1 MQTFLVEESNSKKN
15 SYNYYDSKNVLE
27 EKIGDKREDY
37 SIEDFDTKEDVVSIH
52 TDSDY
57 SLPSD
62 EEEFDTR
69 LCQLLLDPRK
79 LKRYI
84 NDGSIPYSRNCERPF
99 KEHSQHFHFDDR
111 DSRELVYNND
121 IYEWPPR
128 YHHVMSYQNYD
139 LDREYEHEQQYM
151 DDRIFIDRI
160 DYIDYDGENDRGI
173 GIGGGLESGNRTS
186 YIINGNNNM
195 SNTGIGGNRIN
206 NCGKSLARQRSLE
219 SINKDDHLLLLR
231 ERDHFRK
238 FDDRAPPMMLTHR
251 TDDNYYYGTMS
262 DRYLRDLSVSDYDN
276 DIYYYRN
283 MQQDKPRIDS
293 TSREERSLNGLVD
306 FSSSMSNSNSKCG
319 TYYIKNNSSDGGSA
333 CSNNIGNNRNGGN
346 NSNIVYGKDSTKNI
360 FFNENHYQ
368 ILKNQ
373 DMETDTTDYC
383 NVKNDIVNNDN
394 INNLGINQYYQR
406 INNNDNDNNNNYY
419 LEEPSLPY
427 PWELCI
433 SSKNKIYYFNT
444 ETHES
449 QWTFPSEDN
458 YKKNYDDN
466 NNDIW
471 PIDSTE

>member
-1 MQTFLVEESNSKKN
+1 
-15 SYNYYDSKNVLE
+15 
-27 EKIGDKREDY
+27 
-37 SIEDFDTKEDVVSIH
+37 
-52 TDSDY
+52 
-57 SLPSD
+57 
-62 EEEFDTR
+62 
-69 LCQLLLDPRK
+69 
-79 LKRYI
+79 RYI

-151 DDRIFIDRI
+151 DDRMI

-231 ERDHFRK
+231 ERDQPLPFPPRDSFRK

>member
-1 MQTFLVEESNSKKN
+1 MQTLLVEESNSKKN
-15 SYNYYDSKNVLE
+15 FYNYYDSKNVLE
-27 EKIGDKREDY
+27 ENIGDKREDY

-62 EEEFDTR
+62 EEEFDTS
-69 LCQLLLDPRK
+69 DASINIKNNNNPAIITNTNANFK
-79 LKRYI
+79 KRYI

-111 DSRELVYNND
+111 DSRDLVYNND

-151 DDRIFIDRI
+151 DDRMI
-160 DYIDYDGENDRGI
+160 DYIDYDGGNDRGI

-206 NCGKSLARQRSLE
+206 NCGKPLARQRSLE

-231 ERDHFRK
+231 ERDQPLPFPPRDSFRK

-251 TDDNYYYGTMS
+251 TDDDYYYGTMS

-293 TSREERSLNGLVD
+293 TSREERSLNGL
-306 FSSSMSNSNSKCG
+306 
-319 TYYIKNNSSDGGSA
+319 
-333 CSNNIGNNRNGGN
+333 
-346 NSNIVYGKDSTKNI
+346 
-360 FFNENHYQ
+360 NHYQ

-394 INNLGINQYYQR
+394 INNLGINQYYQK

>member
-1 MQTFLVEESNSKKN
+1 MQTLLVEESNSKKN

-27 EKIGDKREDY
+27 ENIGDKREDY

-111 DSRELVYNND
+111 DSRDLVYNND

-160 DYIDYDGENDRGI
+160 DYIDYDGGNDRGI

-206 NCGKSLARQRSLE
+206 NCGKPLARQRSLE

-231 ERDHFRK
+231 ERDQPLPFPPRDSFRK

-251 TDDNYYYGTMS
+251 TDDDYYYGTMS

-293 TSREERSLNGLVD
+293 TSREERSLNGL
-306 FSSSMSNSNSKCG
+306 
-319 TYYIKNNSSDGGSA
+319 
-333 CSNNIGNNRNGGN
+333 
-346 NSNIVYGKDSTKNI
+346 
-360 FFNENHYQ
+360 NHYQ

-394 INNLGINQYYQR
+394 INNLGINQYYQK